1 MKNEYFSLAELE
13 AELSRSR
20 RFLDS
25 FDAAM
30 LFKVDSLKR
39 LTGRLPRPGEIFFIE
54 TTKSFTAFTFI
65 VHVLKAV
72 GHIRHLYIATYS
84 TNERIINALL
94 RYKAKGQLDTIHLH
108 ISETLRFRMP
118 EIYSR
123 LLELRDKGEME
134 LTFAWTHKK
143 VTCMDTP
150 QGTFVVEGSG
160 NYGENALEEQYVF
173 IQSEKVYEFRSGK
186 IPRKQSAGQPNPGMG
201 EAHRRG

>member
-1 MKNEYFSLAELE
+1 MTDGYFDLADLE

-25 FDAAM
+25 FDVEM
-30 LFKVDSLKR
+30 LFKVDSLKQ
-39 LTGRLPRPGEIFFIE
+39 LTRRLPRRGEIFFIE

-72 GHIRHLYIATYS
+72 GYIHHLYIATYS

-94 RYKAKGQLDTIHLH
+94 RYRDRGQLESIHLH

-118 EIYSR
+118 DIYQR
-123 LLELRDKGEME
+123 LLDLHDKGILQ

-150 QGTFVVEGSG
+150 QGAFVVEGSG
-160 NYGENALEEQYVF
+160 NYGENALEEQYIF
-173 IQSEKVYEFRSGK
+173 IQSEKVYEFRSGQV
-186 IPRKQSAGQPNPGMG
+186 PRAKPQ
-201 EAHRRG
+201 

>member
-1 MKNEYFSLAELE
+1 MTDGYFNLADLE

-25 FDAAM
+25 FDVEM
-30 LFKVDSLKR
+30 LFKVDSLKQ
-39 LTGRLPRPGEIFFIE
+39 LTRRLPRQGEIFFIE

-72 GHIRHLYIATYS
+72 GHIHHLYIATYS

-94 RYKAKGQLDTIHLH
+94 RYRDRGQLESIHLH

-118 EIYSR
+118 DIYQR
-123 LLELRDKGEME
+123 LLDLRDKGILQ

-150 QGTFVVEGSG
+150 QGAFVVEGSG
-160 NYGENALEEQYVF
+160 NYGENALQEQYIF
-173 IQSEKVYEFRSGK
+173 IQSEKVYEFRSGQV
-186 IPRKQSAGQPNPGMG
+186 PRAKPQ
-201 EAHRRG
+201 

>member
-1 MKNEYFSLAELE
+1 MTDGYFDLADLE

-25 FDAAM
+25 FDVEM
-30 LFKVDSLKR
+30 LFKVDSLKQ
-39 LTGRLPRPGEIFFIE
+39 LTRRLPRRGEIFFIE

-72 GHIRHLYIATYS
+72 GHIHHLYIATYS

-94 RYKAKGQLDTIHLH
+94 RYRDRGQLESIHLH

-118 EIYSR
+118 DIYQR
-123 LLELRDKGEME
+123 LLDLRDEGILQ

-150 QGTFVVEGSG
+150 QGAFVVEGSG
-160 NYGENALEEQYVF
+160 NYGENALEEQYIF
-173 IQSEKVYEFRSGK
+173 IQSEKVYEFRSGQV
-186 IPRKQSAGQPNPGMG
+186 PRAKPQ
-201 EAHRRG
+201 

>member
-1 MKNEYFSLAELE
+1 MTDGYFDLADLE

-25 FDAAM
+25 FDVEM
-30 LFKVDSLKR
+30 LFKVDSLKQ
-39 LTGRLPRPGEIFFIE
+39 LTRRLPRRGEIFFIE

-72 GHIRHLYIATYS
+72 GHIHHLYIATYS

-94 RYKAKGQLDTIHLH
+94 RYRDRGQLESIHLH
-108 ISETLRFRMP
+108 ISETLRD
-118 EIYSR
+118 
-123 LLELRDKGEME
+123 LRDKGILQ

-150 QGTFVVEGSG
+150 QGAFVVEGSG
-160 NYGENALEEQYVF
+160 NYGENALEEQYIF
-173 IQSEKVYEFRSGK
+173 IQSEKVYEFRSGQV
-186 IPRKQSAGQPNPGMG
+186 PRAKPQ
-201 EAHRRG
+201 